1 MTASGQTATELSAG
15 RVWREIAAEDF
26 GRLDARTYVR
36 TAGGIF
42 WCHEARLIGM
52 IATATRGADVASL
65 VPPFHSLLAHQTEA
79 GEHAGTPDWGIDV
92 VSDVRL
98 ARVTPSDA
106 TVLHA
111 AYELFMP
118 VVPVLARIVRRQV
131 GILRNDWSAPYW
143 AALNTA
149 GQAPWDLAVFFDPAE
164 AWSWLGIAPAIARD
178 LEAFT
183 ASVPSVPDE
192 VAALTTLLSRDLGIR
207 LSEAARQLGM
217 SVRSLQ
223 RALAMSG
230 STFVDLRR
238 DLRLERA
245 LALLSQS
252 DTKID
257 AIASAVGFTSTTH
270 FTTWFRRLQG
280 RPPSQL
286 RDPD

>member
-1 MTASGQTATELSAG
+1 MD
-15 RVWREIAAEDF
+15 WREIAAEDY

-42 WCHEARLIGM
+42 WCRDARLIGI
-52 IATATRGADVASL
+52 IATATSGAEVASL
-65 VPPFHSLLAHQTEA
+65 APPFRSLLAHRTHATERT
-79 GEHAGTPDWGIDV
+79 GTPDPGFDL
-92 VSDVRL
+92 VSDVR
-98 ARVTPSDA
+98 RMRIMPSDA

-111 AYELFMP
+111 SYELFMP

-131 GILRNDWSAPYW
+131 GIQRNDWTAPYW

-149 GQAPWDLAVFFDPAE
+149 SQAPWELAVFFDPAE
-164 AWSWLGIAPAIARD
+164 AWSWLGIAPTIACD

-183 ASVPSVPDE
+183 ASVTSVPDA
-192 VAALTTLLSRDLGIR
+192 VAALTTLLHSDLALG
-207 LSEAARQLGM
+207 LSQAARQLGT

-223 RALAMSG
+223 RALAISG
-230 STFVDLRR
+230 GTFAELRR

-245 LALLSQS
+245 LALLNQR

-257 AIASAVGFTSTTH
+257 AIASAVGFASTTH
-270 FTTWFRRLQG
+270 FTAWFRRLRG

-286 RDPD
+286 RDPN